1 MSLLTNRISRKKLI
15 DVFFLWLLFG
25 IHLVSAQSEVNDILI
40 AVENIETGNPVAH
53 AQVFLSS
60 GVELGVT
67 DDNGSIRVDKMSV
80 GTTYIAVFSFEYSI
94 LETAVKISKSTKN
107 LSFKL
112 TPLGEVLTEVELD
125 SHKKEIFNLKRLRP
139 VEGTAI
145 YAGKKTE
152 VILVDQIAG
161 NLATNNARQV
171 MAQVVGLNIFD
182 AGDGGLQLSVGGR
195 GLDPNRTANFNTR
208 QNGYDI
214 SADVL
219 GYPESYYTPANEG
232 LEEIQVI
239 RGAASLQ
246 YGTQF
251 GGLINFKLKKP
262 VRHKEIELISRNT
275 VGSFGLYTNFT
286 SLSGTIGKFSYYTYY
301 NYKRGDGYRAN
312 SNFDSH
318 NVFAHLGYQFNK
330 KTKISLES
338 TYLEYLAKQSG
349 GLSDVQ
355 FLEDPKQS
363 HRTRNWFAVNWN
375 LFSFKLEH
383 QFTSKTDFSLN
394 VFGLNASRKALGF
407 NVIYSADIPPNP
419 LTNPDEQN
427 NDGTF
432 VHERDLL
439 VGTFKN
445 WGAEAR
451 LLSHYNIHH
460 RESVFLIGTK
470 IYSANNTSQQGPGSK
485 GTDADF
491 SFYSDHYPEYPNQS
505 NFKYPNFNTAVF
517 GENIFNITN
526 SFSITPG
533 FRFEYIKTTSEG
545 KYFVIDLGDQG
556 DEGEYRNDNRTLER
570 NILLLGVGAS
580 FKPDNYFELYGNVSQ
595 NYRSVTFS
603 DIRVTSPSF
612 SVAEDINDE
621 KGYTSDVGV
630 RGRIG
635 KALSYDASVFG
646 LLYQGKIGTNFT
658 DRVGWERSN
667 IGDALIYGV
676 ESLFDLNLR
685 NVFWEDYT
693 YFKSNVFVNTAFTNS
708 SYIKSEFNGV
718 KGKKV
723 EFVPLV
729 NLKTG
734 AGFGYKNF
742 MASVQYTYLSQQFTD
757 VTNAP
762 YDPTNRDSV
771 EGAIPAYDI
780 LDLSFSYV
788 YKKIRVE
795 TGVTNVLN
803 NSYFTRRA
811 TGYPGP
817 GIITS
822 DPRGYYFTFEFKI

>member
-1 MSLLTNRISRKKLI
+1 MKFSFQSLLKRTLLI
-15 DVFFLWLLFG
+15 ILLTQTLFVFG
-25 IHLVSAQSEVNDILI
+25 QSENNSI
-40 AVENIETGNPVAH
+40 AISVKDTDSNIPISSV
-53 AQVFLSS
+53 QVFLST
-60 GVELGVT
+60 GEELGT
-67 DDNGSIRVDKMSV
+67 TNDKGIVLIDQLSE
-80 GTTYIAVFSFEYSI
+80 GTKYFVVFSYEYAI
-94 LETAVKISKSTKN
+94 LETSKEISSETREIE
-107 LSFKL
+107 FRL
-112 TPLGEVLTEVELD
+112 TPLGEELTEVEID
-125 SHKKEIFNLKRLRP
+125 TYKKEIFNLKRLKP

-152 VILVDQIAG
+152 VVLVDQVIG
-161 NLATNNARQV
+161 GLATNNARQV
-171 MAQVVGLNIFD
+171 MSQVVGLNIFD

-219 GYPESYYTPANEG
+219 GYPESYYTPANEA
-232 LEEIQVI
+232 LSEIQVI

-262 VRHKEIELISRNT
+262 TSIKEIQLVSRNT

-286 SLSGTIGKFSYYTYY
+286 SLSGTVGKFSYYTYY
-301 NYKRGDGYRAN
+301 NFKRGDGYRAN
-312 SNFDSH
+312 SNYDSH
-318 NVFAHLGYQFNK
+318 NAFAYLGYQFDK
-330 KTKISLES
+330 KTKISFEY

-355 FLEDPKQS
+355 FLENPQQS
-363 HRTRNWFAVNWN
+363 NRTRNWFAVNWN
-375 LFSFKLEH
+375 LYALKLEH
-383 QFTSKTDFSLN
+383 KLSKKTELTLN
-394 VFGLNASRKALGF
+394 LFGLNASRKAVGF
-407 NVIYSADIPPNP
+407 IANNNFSQPNP
-419 LTNPDEQN
+419 FLDIDEQDSEGN
-427 NDGTF
+427 F
-432 VHERDLL
+432 LHERDLL
-439 VGTFKN
+439 VGEFRN
-445 WGAEAR
+445 WGTEAR
-451 LLSHYNIHH
+451 LLSHYYINN

-485 GTDADF
+485 NSDADF
-491 SFYSDHYPEYPNQS
+491 SFYSDHYPEYQNQS
-505 NFKYPNFNTAVF
+505 NFDYPNFNTAIF
-517 GENIFNITN
+517 GENIFNISD

-533 FRFEYIKTTSEG
+533 VRFEYIKTTSEG
-545 KYFVIDLGDQG
+545 EYLDNNLGEFVD
-556 DEGEYRNDNRTLER
+556 DNKTFER
-570 NILLLGVGAS
+570 NIFLMGIGVS

-612 SVAEDINDE
+612 TVSPDIHDE
-621 KGYTSDVGV
+621 KGFTSDIGV
-630 RGRIG
+630 RGKIG
-635 KALSYDASVFG
+635 KNLSYDASVFG
-646 LLYQGKIGTNFT
+646 LLYQGKIGTNFE
-658 DRVGWERSN
+658 DRIGWVRDN

-676 ESLFDLNLR
+676 ESLFDFNLK
-685 NVFWEDYT
+685 NMLWEDNNAIM
-693 YFKSNVFVNTAFTNS
+693 SNVFLNTAFTNS
-708 SYIKSEFNGV
+708 SYISSDFNGV
-718 KGKKV
+718 EGNNV

-742 MASVQYTYLSQQFTD
+742 MANIQYSYLSQQYTD

-762 YDPTNRDSV
+762 YDPNNATTV

-822 DPRGYYFTFEFKI
+822 DPRGYYFTFEFKL

>member
-1 MSLLTNRISRKKLI
+1 MKFKFIPFIYFICVALSIQ
-15 DVFFLWLLFG
+15 
-25 IHLVSAQSEVNDILI
+25 HLSAQKILNKI
-40 AVENIETGNPVAH
+40 RVSVKDIETNQPIAL
-53 AQVFLSS
+53 AQVLLSS
-60 GVELGVT
+60 GKELGVT
-67 DDNGSIRVDKMSV
+67 DAEGSIEIESMHEGK
-80 GTTYIAVFSFEYSI
+80 TYFVIFSYEYAI
-94 LETAVKISKSTKN
+94 LETQVEISSNNKEII
-107 LSFKL
+107 FKM
-112 TPLGEVLTEVELD
+112 TPLGEVLSEVELD
-125 SHKKEIFNLKRLRP
+125 NHKKEIFNLKRLKP

-152 VILVDQIAG
+152 VVLVEQVIG
-161 NLATNNARQV
+161 GLATNNARQV
-171 MAQVVGLNIFD
+171 MSQVVGMNIFD

-219 GYPESYYTPANEG
+219 GYPESYYTPANEA
-232 LEEIQVI
+232 LSEIQVI

-251 GGLINFKLKKP
+251 GGLINFKLKEP
-262 VRHKEIELISRNT
+262 QINKEIELVSRNT

-286 SLSGTIGKFSYYTYY
+286 SVNGSIGKFSYYAYY
-301 NYKRGDGYRAN
+301 NFKRGDGYREN

-318 NVFAHLGYQFNK
+318 NAFAHLEYRFNK
-330 KTKISLES
+330 KTKISFES

-355 FLEDPKQS
+355 FLEDPRQS
-363 HRTRNWFAVNWN
+363 NRTRNWFAVNWN
-375 LFSFKLEH
+375 LLALKLEH
-383 QFTSKTDFSLN
+383 KLTSKTELSLN
-394 VFGLNASRKALGF
+394 VFGLNASRKAIGF
-407 NVIYSADIPPNP
+407 IANYNFSEPNP
-419 LTNPDEQN
+419 FLDVDEQDN
-427 NDGTF
+427 EGNF
-432 VHERDLL
+432 IHERDLL
-439 VGTFKN
+439 VGQFRN

-451 LLSHYNIHH
+451 LLTHYDIND

-470 IYSANNTSQQGPGSK
+470 IYNANNTSQQGPGSK

-491 SFYSDHYPEYPNQS
+491 NFYSDRYPEYPNQS
-505 NFKYPNFNTAVF
+505 SFNYPNFNTAVF
-517 GENIFNITN
+517 GENIFNISD

-545 KYFVIDLGDQG
+545 EYLDNTISEFVP
-556 DEGEYRNDNRTLER
+556 DNRSFNR
-570 NILLLGVGAS
+570 NIFLLGIGAS
-580 FKPDNYFELYGNVSQ
+580 YKPDNYFELYGNVSQ

-603 DIRVTSPSF
+603 DIRTTSPSF
-612 SVAEDINDE
+612 VVSEDITDE

-630 RGRIG
+630 RGKVG
-635 KALSYDASVFG
+635 KNLSYDASVFG
-646 LLYQGKIGTNFT
+646 LLYLGKIGTNFT

-667 IGDALIYGV
+667 IGDAFIYGV
-676 ESLFDLNLR
+676 ESLFDFNLKNIFWENYKQIKN
-685 NVFWEDYT
+685 NVFI
-693 YFKSNVFVNTAFTNS
+693 NTAFTNS
-708 SYIKSEFNGV
+708 QYYKSELNGV
-718 KGKKV
+718 EGKKV

-734 AGFGYKNF
+734 TNFGYKNF
-742 MASVQYTYLSQQFTD
+742 MVGVQYTYLSEQYTD

-762 YDPTNRDSV
+762 YNPNNATSV

-795 TGVTNVLN
+795 TGVTNLLN

-822 DPRGYYFTFEFKI
+822 DPRGYYFTFEFKL